1 MMKIH
6 LTLFRRAL
14 YVLLLSASVLASAQV
29 PGGVIGVGAA
39 KGVKQSNEIAKKL
52 SQQTLNDV
60 VRDLARISVNPS
72 VAPPNMV
79 DSVLARIGKLN
90 LPKSFTLPKNVKMPD
105 IFNVCVY
112 LDCLVIQDNA
122 LWDKKVSKLCS
133 RLIKR
138 YPNTNE
144 DEWKEFL
151 DNGRFQGNRSLQ
163 LAPELR
169 KYWLD
174 HLIGQGEERFG
185 EEDGLYW
192 YRLEE

>member
-1 MMKIH
+1 MKIH

-14 YVLLLSASVLASAQV
+14 YVLLLSASALASAQV
-29 PGGVIGVGAA
+29 PGSVVLGGAV
-39 KGVKQSNEIAKKL
+39 KGVKQSNEIANKL
-52 SQQTLNDV
+52 SKQTLNDV
-60 VRDLARISVNPS
+60 VRDLARMSVNPS
-72 VAPPNMV
+72 VTPPNKV
-79 DSVLARIGKLN
+79 DSVLARIGNYN
-90 LPKSFTLPKNVKMPD
+90 LPKSFAPPKNVKMPD